1 MESYDACL
9 ITENIL
15 VAEKPATQ
23 FLSCVSYSYNCKE
36 EFQIHDDLLKASY
49 TVGRI
54 TEATPEHY
62 LVQVNV
68 ADYAWI
74 FRRMW

>member
-9 ITENIL
+9 TTVYIL
-15 VAEKPATQ
+15 VAEKPTNFCHV
-23 FLSCVSYSYNCKE
+23 FLYSYNCKE

-54 TEATPEHY
+54 TESTPEHY

-74 FRRMW
+74 FNRMW